1 MAHMQELQRLKD
13 FQALYQE
20 LDPPKFPQGYG
31 EIQAFAD
38 AAAELQKE
46 FEEAR
51 RSSKELQ
58 RSSKEL
64 QRSSKELH
72 WNSKQLERDSKF

>member
-1 MAHMQELQRLKD
+1 MQELQRLKD
-13 FQALYQE
+13 FQTLYQE

-46 FEEAR
+46 FEE
-51 RSSKELQ
+51 
-58 RSSKEL
+58 L